1 MSVRS
6 QKVRKTVF
14 IVFVCILLVV
24 AIAALV
30 MFDTTGRSGNRLS
43 DEFQYDI
50 EELASID
57 KELILYEKFA
67 QPIKTGLSQSR
78 AIAAD
83 VSGKMYVA
91 GDRVVRVFDEHGN
104 KIAEADVVG
113 TPGCLTI
120 DADGDIYVGLRNH
133 VEVYDEQLTRK
144 ASWQELGETAVLTS
158 IDVYKSDVFVADAGN
173 RVVWR
178 YDKTGQL
185 AGEIG
190 KKDEDR
196 NIPGFVVPSPYFDLA
211 VAKDGLL
218 RVANPGMHLIEAYT
232 FDGDLELWWGE
243 TSNSIEGF
251 CGCCNPVNFAILED
265 GSFVTC
271 EKGLLRVKI
280 YDPEGNF
287 ICVVAGPE
295 QLLGGGD
302 DELERTF
309 GISVTQGFDVAVGR
323 RGHILVLDTIN
334 NEIKIFN
341 KIEDKQ

>member
-1 MSVRS
+1 MSIRS
-6 QKVRKTVF
+6 QKARKIVF
-14 IVFVCILLVV
+14 FVFVCILLIV
-24 AIAALV
+24 AVGAVV

-57 KELILYEKFA
+57 KELILYEEFA
-67 QPIKTGLSQSR
+67 PPFKTGLSQSR
-78 AIAAD
+78 GIAVD
-83 VSGKMYVA
+83 VSGRIYVA
-91 GDRVVRVFDEHGN
+91 GDRGLRVFDERGS
-104 KIAEADVVG
+104 KIAEANVG
-113 TPGCLTI
+113 DTPGCLKV
-120 DADGDIYVGLRNH
+120 DDDGDIYAGLRNH
-133 VEVYDEQLTRK
+133 IEVYDEQLTRK
-144 ASWQELGETAVLTS
+144 ASWQELGEKAVLTS
-158 IDVYKSDVFVADAGN
+158 IDIYKSDVFVADAGN

-178 YDKTGQL
+178 YDKNGQL

-218 RVANPGMHLIEAYT
+218 RVANPGRHRIEAYT
-232 FDGDLELWWGE
+232 FDGYLELWWGE
-243 TSNSIEGF
+243 WSNSIEGF
-251 CGCCNPVNFAILED
+251 CGCCNPVNFTIMEN
-265 GSFVTC
+265 GSFITC

-280 YDPEGNF
+280 YDPQGNF
-287 ICVVAGPE
+287 VCVVAGPE

-309 GISVTQGFDVAVGR
+309 GISVTQGFDVAVDS
-323 RGHILVLDTIN
+323 RGHIYVLDTIN
-334 NEIKIFN
+334 NEIKIFS